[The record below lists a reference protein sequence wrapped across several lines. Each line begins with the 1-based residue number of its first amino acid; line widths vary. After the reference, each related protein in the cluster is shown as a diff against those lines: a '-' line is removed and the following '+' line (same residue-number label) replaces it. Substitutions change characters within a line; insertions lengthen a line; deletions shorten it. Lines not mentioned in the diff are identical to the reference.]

1 MSDILLLQ
9 PPLPPPLDAYVR
21 DMVLTPPLGLCYLA
35 SCLKKDYRVSILDAS
50 ILNLDMKT
58 ITSEIKKADP
68 KILGITTTT
77 YTYKN
82 SLKIAQ
88 IAKQLNKSIAT
99 VLGGPHVTFTAEET
113 LSNHQIDFVVRHEGE
128 MTMKQLSDFILK
140 KEGKL
145 GSIKGVTY
153 RAGEEIISASPQP
166 LIEDLDGLPFPSRDL
181 TPLHLYRIPGS
192 IITSRGCP
200 SKCIFCAAG
209 AMSGQKYRVR
219 SPDNIVKEVQEMIQK
234 INPGF
239 FFIADDTFT
248 IFPERVK
255 AISQKF
261 RELGIRWVCEAR
273 VNTVNEEILEEL
285 ASAGCFAIQFGVESG
300 SQKILDSI
308 LKGTTIKQ
316 VRNAVNWCLK
326 LGIIPVCS
334 FMTPHPEDDWETV
347 METEKLMNELRGLGA
362 QLYVSLTTPFPGTFL
377 YDKATE
383 LGIKLLTEDTDDYN
397 LATPVIQTK
406 NFSVED
412 VDKIF
417 DRFMQISKDTIPFEN
432 M

>member
-1 MSDILLLQ
+1 MADILLIQ

-35 SCLKKDYRVSILDAS
+35 SCLKKDYRVSIMDAS
-50 ILNLDMKT
+50 ILNLDMKA
-58 ITSEIKKADP
+58 ITNEIKKADP

-77 YTYKN
+77 YTFKN

-99 VLGGPHVTFTAEET
+99 VLGGPHVTFTAEEA
-113 LSNHQIDFVVRHEGE
+113 LKNHQIDFVVRHEGE
-128 MTMKQLSDFILK
+128 MTMKQLSDLILK
-140 KEGKL
+140 KEGEL
-145 GSIKGVTY
+145 SAIKGVTY
-153 RAGEEIISASPQP
+153 RAGEEIVSAPPQP

-219 SPDNIVKEVQEMIQK
+219 SPDNIVKEVKEMIQR

-248 IFPERVK
+248 IFPERVR

-261 RELGIRWVCEAR
+261 REQGMRWVCEAR

-308 LKGTTIKQ
+308 LKGTTIEQ
-316 VRNAVNWCLK
+316 VRKAVNWCLK
-326 LGIIPVCS
+326 VGIIPVCS

-347 METEKLMNELRGLGA
+347 METEKFMNELKGLGA
-362 QLYVSLTTPFPGTFL
+362 QLYVSLTTPFPGTVL

-383 LGIKLLTEDTDDYN
+383 LGIKLLTEDTDDFN

-412 VDKIF
+412 IDKIF